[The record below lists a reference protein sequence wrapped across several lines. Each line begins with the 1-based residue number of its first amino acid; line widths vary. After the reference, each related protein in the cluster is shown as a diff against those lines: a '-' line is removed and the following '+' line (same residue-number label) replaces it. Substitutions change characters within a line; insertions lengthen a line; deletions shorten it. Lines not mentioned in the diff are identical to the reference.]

1 MFLRRRSYKVAGLSV
16 PVILAFIPVMIK
28 GPSMEIGAVLS
39 LKPGM
44 IMIIISAVTI
54 MSMPCRIAIIGISGI
69 GSFVDTDAH
78 VNLGAGGICHQ
89 GTCHHES
96 QNK

>member
-16 PVILAFIPVMIK
+16 PVVLALIPVVIK
-28 GPSMEIGAVLS
+28 APAMEIGAVFS
-39 LKPGM
+39 LEPGM
-44 IMIIISAVTI
+44 VMIIISAVTI
-54 MSMPCRIAIIGISGI
+54 MSMPCRIAIIGIPGV

-78 VNLGAGGICHQ
+78 VNLGAGGTCHQ
-89 GTCHHES
+89 GTCHNEG